1 MDWKQLLEVRNIPCR
16 VSGRHEL
23 VIHCPFCGDADPSEH
38 LSISARG
45 RGWRCLRNPAHHHG
59 RDYKQLLVAL
69 LKCSE
74 EYARELLGEEAA
86 ALPADDKF
94 SETWRKQLGLTV
106 DKPIKPK
113 FLMLPDAARRLSIR
127 RSITGFRTTPA
138 WNYLYRRG
146 YTETEADWIAETYD
160 LHYAYAGKW
169 AYRLIIPIYDRRNV
183 LMTWTARS
191 ILLDEKVRYMT
202 LSSDEAFA
210 PPSSLLL
217 GLPLL
222 WNVHNPCALV
232 ITEGPFD
239 ALAISA
245 LGHKVGVYGTCLFGL
260 QVSDDQSL
268 LLDQLSERFDRT
280 WLLLDR
286 DAQLRV
292 LGMRERLPRS
302 CVLAPP
308 LFEGLKDPGDLPKLG
323 VMGRDYVQAL

>member
-1 MDWKQLLEVRNIPCR
+1 MDWKQLLEARNIPYH

-23 VIHCPFCGDADPSEH
+23 VVHCPFCGDADPSEH

-69 LKCSE
+69 LKCTE

-113 FLMLPDAARRLSIR
+113 FLMLPDDARPLFKARGHFANIFW
-127 RSITGFRTTPA
+127 T
-138 WNYLYRRG
+138 YLCKRG
-146 YTETEADWIAETYD
+146 YTELQAYWIAETYN
-160 LHYAYAGKW
+160 LHYAIAGKW
-169 AYRLIIPIYDRRNV
+169 GYRLIVPIYDRRSV

-191 ILLDEKVRYMT
+191 ILGGDLEHVRYMT

-222 WNVHNPCALV
+222 WNVHNPRCLV
-232 ITEGPFD
+232 ICEGPLD
-239 ALAISA
+239 CMRISA
-245 LGHKVGVYGTCLFGL
+245 LGHELGIYGTCLFGL
-260 QVSDDQSL
+260 NVTEAQGEL
-268 LLDQLSERFDRT
+268 LAELATRFDRVR
-280 WLLLDR
+280 LVLDA
-286 DAQLRV
+286 DASLRA
-292 LGMRERLPRS
+292 LGIKQSLGLPIK
-302 CVLAPP
+302 VVALP
-308 LFEGLKDPGDLPKLG
+308 EGIKDPGELSQDLFPSFVESL
-323 VMGRDYVQAL
+323 A